1 MWAPKLQLTP
11 CQCRFHFTLRGR
23 AAFKSVSDDPK
34 NLSQRLFFPPQCP
47 CVFDRIDFLLFSVFI
62 NITSC
67 FFSVLIVCESG
78 FCFSHYSLG
87 RFRDKTT
94 GRHLPRCQKL
104 MKEQMSNNKKQ
115 CCACFYNFSQF
126 YTEQRNTLVKKALG
140 FCSEMNAAVL
150 PCLMSQLM
158 VLSCLICAAPIVSVA
173 PPPAQLRLS
182 ALDNRGGPSSPSWLR
197 GPRGAPASV

>member
-1 MWAPKLQLTP
+1 M
-11 CQCRFHFTLRGR
+11 
-23 AAFKSVSDDPK
+23 
-34 NLSQRLFFPPQCP
+34 SQTTRKIYPPQRP
-47 CVFDRIDFLLFSVFI
+47 CVFDRINFLLFSVFI
-62 NITSC
+62 NITC
-67 FFSVLIVCESG
+67 FFFQCSLPVSQF

-104 MKEQMSNNKKQ
+104 MKEQMSNNKKR

-126 YTEQRNTLVKKALG
+126 YTERRNTPVKKALG

-158 VLSCLICAAPIVSVA
+158 VLSRLIRAAPIVSVGSWQ
-173 PPPAQLRLS
+173 PPHPTSPRPAQLHLS